1 MLTRLSPFFSKLF
14 KHRIIRFLAKKQ
26 SHSSFL
32 SYFLL
37 TFAETNDSKNETMIV
52 KVCGMRDG
60 ENIRQ
65 VEQLGVDWIGMIFW
79 PKSPRNVTMIPTHAG
94 IIPDRA
100 SLAQPLVEREGASRV
115 GVFVDEMAQNIITR
129 AVNFKLDLI
138 QLHGHETPT
147 LIRNLRATL
156 DPDLRPGIKF
166 IKAISIPDAE
176 RSACLEAISTYKQY
190 EDCVDYFLFDTRCKT
205 VGGSGEHFDWSILE
219 AYDGRV
225 PFLLSGGIG
234 PDDAERIK
242 AFRHPQFAGIDLNSR
257 FETEPGM
264 KDVEQLRIFLKKLY

>member
-1 MLTRLSPFFSKLF
+1 
-14 KHRIIRFLAKKQ
+14 
-26 SHSSFL
+26 
-32 SYFLL
+32 
-37 TFAETNDSKNETMIV
+37 MIV

-65 VEQLGVDWIGMIFW
+65 VEELGVDWIGLIFW
-79 PKSPRNVTMIPTHAG
+79 PNSPRNVTMIPTHAG

-100 SLAQPLVEREGASRV
+100 PSNLPGLKRTARV

-138 QLHGHETPT
+138 QMHGHETPT

-156 DPDLRPGIKF
+156 DPDIRPGIQF
-166 IKAISIPDAE
+166 IKAISVSSRDDIA
-176 RSACLEAISTYKQY
+176 TYKDY

-219 AYDGRV
+219 AYDGEK

-242 AFRHPQFAGIDLNSR
+242 AFRHPKFVGIDLNSR
-257 FETEPGM
+257 FEKEPGL
-264 KDVEQLRIFLKKLY
+264 KDVDALRTFLSKLPRN